1 MMPPKMRRR
10 VFALFDEGAFAIDCY
25 YLGSL
30 LAPIGGAMRPE
41 KLLRNYRGL

>member
-30 LAPIGGAMRPE
+30 LAPTRRSHAA
-41 KLLRNYRGL
+41 